1 MVRTKTVTRSLD
13 EGLSS
18 KAVKAIESKGSAVP
32 EDGVQLG
39 GFKAV
44 ASYNWIE
51 ETPASIL
58 VPGSPPI
65 WANPELPMAPEK
77 DKDAKASV
85 VDANAAHQ
93 PEAPLAPLVAA
104 IKTLEPNYDFK
115 SINIVTDRINL
126 RRLINWASP
135 DHAADLKDFRIDLD
149 RVGDTMLM
157 TRWEPT
163 NEGGKAAIE
172 QAFRKEALS
181 DPTCYPEDKEVG
193 SHHRIVE
200 LEFLG
205 KKMLV
210 RFPVDA
216 CLAEARQRSLSTS
229 TAGTLSPQNN
239 SADLPPM
246 QDIASGLTIHTAG
259 GLVPQSSLVELSLM
273 SKTAKFDRLSA
284 MEQMFFSQ
292 TPSLYLSRHSKG
304 TFGSYEDVKLREM
317 RVEEKKAQPALMTLG
332 AVLDDVSKALKDMG
346 NNAKASLICKGGKLE
361 MFERTEGIQGLPEG
375 LASAFD

>member
-1 MVRTKTVTRSLD
+1 MVRTKTVTRPLD
-13 EGLSS
+13 ESLGKSIKTLE
-18 KAVKAIESKGSAVP
+18 AKGGAP
-32 EDGVQLG
+32 QEEPIALE

-44 ASYNWIE
+44 SSYNWIE
-51 ETPASIL
+51 DTPASIL

-65 WANPELPMAPEK
+65 WANPELPMSPEK

-85 VDANAAHQ
+85 VDANAAHA
-93 PEAPLAPLVAA
+93 PESPLAPLVAA

-115 SINIVTDRINL
+115 SINVITDRINL
-126 RRLINWASP
+126 RRLLNWASP
-135 DHAADLKDFRIDLD
+135 DNAAEHKDFRIDLD
-149 RVGDTMLM
+149 RVGNTLFM

-163 NEGGKAAIE
+163 NEGSKAAIE
-172 QAFRKEALS
+172 QAFKKEALS

-193 SHHRIVE
+193 QHNRIVE
-200 LEFLG
+200 LTFLG

-210 RFPVDA
+210 RFLVDA

-229 TAGTLSPQNN
+229 TQGTLSPQNDN
-239 SADLPPM
+239 ANLPPM

-304 TFGSYEDVKLREM
+304 SFGSYEDVKLREM
-317 RVEEKKAQPALMTLG
+317 RVEEKKAQPGLTKLG
-332 AVLDDVSKALKDMG
+332 AVLDDVAEAFKALGD
-346 NNAKASLICKGGKLE
+346 NAKAALVCKGGKLE
-361 MFERTEGIQGLPEG
+361 LFERSGGIQGLPEG
-375 LASAFD
+375 LASAFA